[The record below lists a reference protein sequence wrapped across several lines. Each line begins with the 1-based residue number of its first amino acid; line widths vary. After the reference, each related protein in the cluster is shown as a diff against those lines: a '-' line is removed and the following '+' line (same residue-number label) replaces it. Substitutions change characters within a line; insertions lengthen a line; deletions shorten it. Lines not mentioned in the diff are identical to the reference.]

1 MIAKITRGAGFRGTL
16 AYTLAPEHKPEI
28 VAGNMSGQDASSLAR
43 EFAAVRQ
50 LRPDVEKP
58 VVHVSLSFDPGRA
71 DRQGDRQLQRQELAR
86 LATDYL

>member
-16 AYTLAPEHKPEI
+16 SYTLAPEHKPEI
-28 VAGNMSGQDASSLAR
+28 VGGNMSGQDVPSLAR

-58 VVHVSLSFDPGRA
+58 VVHVSLSFDPGRVI
-71 DRQGDRQLQRQELAR
+71 DRE
-86 LATDYL
+86 TDMCNGRSWRAWLRTT